1 VIRAHI
7 ARRRTDADRRV
18 LAALRHS
25 TPVGG
30 YDLWVRTGLRSARL
44 YPALARLEAA
54 GLVVGEFET
63 SGAHPRRLYRMARP
77 CPVCAG
83 HGPGCREATT

>member
-1 VIRAHI
+1 MIRAHL
-7 ARRRTDADRRV
+7 ARRRADADRRV

-25 TPVGG
+25 TPAGG
-30 YDLWVRTGLRSARL
+30 YDLWCRTGLRSGRL

-54 GLVVGEFET
+54 GLVVREFEA
-63 SGAHPRRLYRMARP
+63 SGKHPRLLYRMARP

-83 HGPGCREATT
+83 HEPGRREAP